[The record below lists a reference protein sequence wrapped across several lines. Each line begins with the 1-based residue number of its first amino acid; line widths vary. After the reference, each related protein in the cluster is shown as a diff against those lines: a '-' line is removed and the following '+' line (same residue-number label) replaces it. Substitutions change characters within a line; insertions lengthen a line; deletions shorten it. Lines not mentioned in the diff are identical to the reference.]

1 MDTDTDTAT
10 DTATDAIRPTVPI
23 GPLRTSG
30 PDIDVDALRAHYAS
44 YRCAQIPQV
53 VDATALKAAALS
65 AYRQLGDEP
74 LVDAQEHSS
83 DGGGLGYGF
92 RFQRLDAKSDSPAHS
107 ARVTAVFR
115 DHGLLDWA
123 EHAARQLLPVVDTIT
138 GRSLRYE
145 RVFLLAYREGDY
157 IGPHGAEQDT
167 DLDRFNL
174 QFPLCYDTV
183 GTMRVLRE
191 GYLEPMYD
199 REGDARLL
207 GPRMWHEVPPL
218 LRLPEGRD
226 PLRLVVS
233 LRLMAR

>member
-1 MDTDTDTAT
+1 MDAHTDRTD
-10 DTATDAIRPTVPI
+10 RTVHPVV
-23 GPLRTSG
+23 PADRLRTSG
-30 PDIDVDALRAHYAS
+30 PGIDLDALRAHYGAH
-44 YRCAQIPQV
+44 RCAQIPQV
-53 VDATALKAAALS
+53 ADVTALKAAALS

-74 LVDAQEHSS
+74 LVDCQEHTT

-92 RFQRLDAKSDSPAHS
+92 RFQRIDAKSDSPAHS
-107 ARVTAVFR
+107 ARVTTVLR

-138 GRSLRYE
+138 GRRLRYE

-157 IGPHGAEQDT
+157 IGPHGAEEDT

-183 GTMRVLRE
+183 GAMRILRR

-218 LRLPEGRD
+218 LRLPQGGD

-233 LRLMAR
+233 LRLMAQA